1 MVQANCRS
9 AGASAASGT
18 VQVTVCTPLCQAGMP
33 ASPSALGTESSSAV
47 PMWKLWSK
55 PAVLS
60 TWNSMVSPGW
70 TTISGTTL
78 PSGSVNLSAA
88 VASSWM
94 TRGLSGVPPA
104 TGGGVAVA
112 VPVLVL
118 VPLLPAV
125 VPPGLVQQSGTGVS
139 SGPGV

>member
-1 MVQANCRS
+1 
-9 AGASAASGT
+9 
-18 VQVTVCTPLCQAGMP
+18 
-33 ASPSALGTESSSAV
+33 
-47 PMWKLWSK
+47 
-55 PAVLS
+55 
-60 TWNSMVSPGW
+60 MVSPGW

-104 TGGGVAVA
+104 TGGGVAAA
-112 VPVLVL
+112 VPVEPELL
-118 VPLLPAV
+118 PLLAA